1 MQCTRASAQ
10 QYPGVGASLR
20 CLRTY
25 TATLHRSPDTTQTL
39 IEWVGTL
46 VAANHVRARG
56 VTTWTTHTLSH
67 GASCL
72 PEPLQATQQL
82 GLWSA
87 RRCTQHHHHTR
98 RRHPI
103 DPTCT
108 VTHRR
113 TCCSPLRGVLGG
125 VRGGVLPAFLPI
137 VCHRHSERSTTR
149 TPPTRAAARALCC
162 GGTAGEAKPKCRL
175 RCAPEGPPF
184 PCVLLRHPQHL
195 PTHRIVHLSRTLSAS
210 TDWMLSSLGHCRRAW
225 RNVQT
230 RVGAEAK
237 GGHGDRTKGSS

>member
-1 MQCTRASAQ
+1 MHSSTQALE
-10 QYPGVGASLR
+10 PR
-20 CLRTY
+20 CALPEDIQRPY
-25 TATLHRSPDTTQTL
+25 TAALTNPKSELVRWSQQTT
-39 IEWVGTL
+39 
-46 VAANHVRARG
+46 ARARG

-195 PTHRIVHLSRTLSAS
+195 PTHRIVHLAALSWLPPTRMVGCRQLLRPIDTAGGAPGRGWRTVLSLTS
-210 TDWMLSSLGHCRRAW
+210 VRP
-225 RNVQT
+225 
-230 RVGAEAK
+230 
-237 GGHGDRTKGSS
+237 